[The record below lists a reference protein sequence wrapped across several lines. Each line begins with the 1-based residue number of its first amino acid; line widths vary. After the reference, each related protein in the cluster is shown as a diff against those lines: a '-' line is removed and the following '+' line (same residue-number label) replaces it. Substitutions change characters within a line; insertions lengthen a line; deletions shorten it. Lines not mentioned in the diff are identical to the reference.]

1 MKSNKTERSR
11 KLWSIFSGLE
21 NMFTRHLPPPKTKIT
36 LFNERDDQKD
46 PCRNEKNKEHSDLN
60 PGAQSKNVSATNLIK
75 KCIEVAILEMTGEG
89 REKLKEI
96 TRLEN
101 IDYSSGSNSDTRKE
115 RERVERLKT
124 IREQIFFNYL
134 APSELLKIFSLY
146 HLINHSNRDAIY
158 QCDRDKAS
166 HHWKLFNNYNY
177 KYDPTPFDGSSL
189 LESISYVDYDKVN
202 TLPVAKNY
210 YYSYCTLEEKYGKKG
225 LEDQASIIK
234 NIIENLQKG
243 DGEGKAE
250 NKDSKGD
257 ELLTMEEELAILL
270 YSSKFILQCYPKRQ
284 RTLEN
289 WINITSVLISDNN
302 KHFGLVFSAFI
313 VKK

>member
-1 MKSNKTERSR
+1 MLETKEEIEEGSPPKGEQQNTPEREEEPLKKVFWKTTTDGRTVNLFPFNPEQLIKKISLARIQYYFIEKIKSNKTERSR

-21 NMFTRHLPPPKTKIT
+21 NMFTKNLPPAKPKIT

-46 PCRNEKNKEHSDLN
+46 PCRNKKNKEYSDLN

-75 KCIEVAILEMTGEG
+75 KCIEVAILEMTSEG

-101 IDYSSGSNSDTRKE
+101 IDYGTGSDSDTRKE
-115 RERVERLKT
+115 SERVERLKT

-146 HLINHSNRDAIY
+146 HLINHSNGDAIY

-166 HHWKLFNNYNY
+166 HHWKLFNY
-177 KYDPTPFDGSSL
+177 KDKPPLFDGSSL

-202 TLPVAKNY
+202 TLPVAQNY
-210 YYSYCTLEEKYGKKG
+210 YYSYCTLEEKYGK
-225 LEDQASIIK
+225 
-234 NIIENLQKG
+234 QK
-243 DGEGKAE
+243 A
-250 NKDSKGD
+250 
-257 ELLTMEEELAILL
+257 
-270 YSSKFILQCYPKRQ
+270 
-284 RTLEN
+284 
-289 WINITSVLISDNN
+289 
-302 KHFGLVFSAFI
+302 
-313 VKK
+313 